1 MLQPFDHPRGP
12 PPDPLLKLH
21 IFPVSGA
28 PDLDT
33 VLQMELLEGK
43 ITSLCLLPPPFD
55 AAQDTVGL
63 LSCKCTLVDHV
74 QLFMQQDSQVLLHR
88 AALKEFFCLSALMP
102 GTAPTEVQH
111 LALSFIKLHS
121 TLMYPLFQTV
131 EISMEGIPS
140 FYFIN
145 CTTHLGMLPP
155 NLLRVHLF
163 PLSISFTKVLKS
175 TAPTTDSQGT
185 ALTTSLHL
193 DIDMLT
199 TILLL

>member
-63 LSCKCTLVDHV
+63 LGRKHTLLAHV
-74 QLFMQQDSQVLLHR
+74 QLFVHWDPQVLLHR
-88 AALKEFFCLSALMP
+88 A
-102 GTAPTEVQH
+102 
-111 LALSFIKLHS
+111 
-121 TLMYPLFQTV
+121 PL
-131 EISMEGIPS
+131 
-140 FYFIN
+140 N
-145 CTTHLGMLPP
+145 
-155 NLLRVHLF
+155 
-163 PLSISFTKVLKS
+163 
-175 TAPTTDSQGT
+175 
-185 ALTTSLHL
+185 
-193 DIDMLT
+193 
-199 TILLL
+199 